1 MALLVP
7 DVGEV
12 ELLKRMLNFSATG
25 DVQLYLYTSN
35 TTPAE
40 ADVVGSY
47 TLSTVAGGTTVLV
60 LTGTNW
66 TVVTSTGTTTG
77 SHAQV
82 TFTYTGAEASIYGYV
97 ITNAAGTTL
106 LWAER
111 FTDGPYAI
119 PAGGGSVKIT
129 PQIQLA

>member
-40 ADVVGSY
+40 DDVVCSY

-66 TVVTSTGTTTG
+66 TVQTNTGTTTG

-82 TFTYTGAEASIYGYV
+82 TFTFTGAEASIYGYV
-97 ITNAAGTTL
+97 VTNAAGAIL

-119 PAGGGSVKIT
+119 PSGGGSVKIT